1 MRKIF
6 NIPHFTDNELIYG
19 DTYDG
24 YPLMRDKGPFV
35 RKHLDKIIDVM
46 NASLHVHPRTFAFRA
61 DLRLPRGLQYFNE
74 NRLIERFIS
83 SFKAK
88 VLHARATA
96 KRTNPKAHDT
106 SVRYV
111 CAREVG
117 QRGVPHYH
125 LVIFVNR
132 DAFNCLGRYE
142 LGRSNLYTRLV
153 EAWASALRIRSDAA
167 IGLVEI
173 PKNAKYQVTA
183 DDFDSQDELFYRA
196 SYMAKSAT
204 KVKGSRHCFG
214 GSRL

>member
-6 NIPHFTDNELIYG
+6 NPPHFTDNELIYG

-46 NASLHVHPRTFAFRA
+46 NASLHVHPRTFAFRV
-61 DLRLPRGLQYFNE
+61 DLRLPRGLEDFNE

-88 VLHARATA
+88 VLHARAMA

-106 SVRYV
+106 NVRYV
-111 CAREVG
+111 YARELG
-117 QRGVPHYH
+117 QKGRPHYH
-125 LVIFVNR
+125 LVIFVNH

-142 LGRSNLYTRLV
+142 LGRSNLYSRME
-153 EAWASALRIRSDAA
+153 EAWASALDIATDEAK
-167 IGLVEI
+167 GLVHI
-173 PKNAKYQVTA
+173 PKYALYRVSEK
-183 DDFDSQDELFYRA
+183 DPDSQDELFYRA
-196 SYMAKSAT
+196 SYLAKSAT
-204 KVKGSRHCFG
+204 KVRGSRHCFG
-214 GSRL
+214 GSRG